1 MATSAY
7 MMDAVRTGR
16 GGWTE
21 GKVRRARLKIGGTAS
36 GQKEEEEQ
44 KKERTE
50 SGEEDTNAGRMTGTA
65 TRERCA
71 VD

>member
-7 MMDAVRTGR
+7 MMDAARTGR

-44 KKERTE
+44 KKRKNGKWRRGHERGQDDGHGNE
-50 SGEEDTNAGRMTGTA
+50 GALR
-65 TRERCA
+65 R
-71 VD
+71 